1 MNVHTERPAGD
12 TAEALGW
19 LRALAER
26 LPLLLAELA
35 PSPASGTPRP
45 GTPGTSGDGGR
56 APLRLYVSDTLRDV
70 TDGVVELEEAVRERL
85 GLHPVRP
92 SPAPVPVRLRRLAEL
107 LDRVAAVPD
116 LYAHVT
122 SEARRMAG
130 RCARATGDPEQ
141 LVRIPGRCPA
151 CDSVSLRALPERAVV
166 MCVNPVCRHVLEE
179 EDGA

>member
-1 MNVHTERPAGD
+1 MTAGARTD
-12 TAEALGW
+12 NEALAW

-26 LPLLLAELA
+26 FPLLLAELA
-35 PSPASGTPRP
+35 PSPAAGTPRP
-45 GTPGTSGDGGR
+45 GSPGSHRTGGGR

-85 GLHPVRP
+85 ALRP
-92 SPAPVPVRLRRLAEL
+92 ARPAPVPVRLRRLAEL
-107 LDRVAAVPD
+107 LDRVADAPD

-141 LVRIPGRCPA
+141 LVRIPGRCPPS
-151 CDSVSLRALPERAVV
+151 DSVSLRALPERAVV
-166 MCVNPVCRHVLEE
+166 MCVNPACRHVLDALHEE
-179 EDGA
+179 GSE

>member
-1 MNVHTERPAGD
+1 MNVRTERPARE
-12 TAEALGW
+12 TAEALDW

-26 LPLLLAELA
+26 FPLLLAELA
-35 PSPASGTPRP
+35 PAPASGTPRP
-45 GTPGTSGDGGR
+45 GASGGSRDGGR

-70 TDGVVELEEAVRERL
+70 TDGVVELEEAVHERL
-85 GLHPVRP
+85 ALRPTRP

-107 LDRVAAVPD
+107 LDQVAAVPD

-166 MCVNPVCRHVLEE
+166 MCVNPACRHVLEE
-179 EDGA
+179 ESDG